1 MPAKAKTGPEAAVQP
16 GPEDKSG
23 AESRTIVVEV
33 ACATA
38 KKQVVLRVELPAG
51 GTVAEAIERSGIRAQ
66 FPGLIVDPAAVGIFS
81 RKTDMEQA
89 LRAGDRVEIYRPLI
103 ADPKEVRRQRAALA
117 QPRKDGSRKR
127 IR

>member
-1 MPAKAKTGPEAAVQP
+1 MQAKAEPEAARP
-16 GPEDKSG
+16 GPGEKAVTG
-23 AESRTIVVEV
+23 RHTIVVEV

-51 GTVAEAIERSGIRAQ
+51 ASAAEAIERSGIRAQ
-66 FPGLIVDPAAVGIFS
+66 FPGLVVDSAAIGIFS
-81 RKTDMEQA
+81 RKVGMEHA
-89 LRAGDRVEIYRPLI
+89 LCAGDRVEIYRPLI

>member
-1 MPAKAKTGPEAAVQP
+1 MQAKAKSEPKAAALQEA
-16 GPEDKSG
+16 EMG
-23 AESRTIVVEV
+23 AAGRQTLAVEV
-33 ACATA
+33 ACATP

-51 GTVAEAIERSGIRAQ
+51 ATVAEAIERSGIRTH
-66 FPGLIVDPAAVGIFS
+66 FPGLVVDPAAVGIFS
-81 RKTDMEQA
+81 RKVDMEQA

-117 QPRKDGSRKR
+117 QPRKGGSRKP